1 MKEVGCDFS
10 LCGYLRCV
18 IWVKMRVTFNIYS
31 KKNNIGKVHMEG
43 KKQGVHSY
51 GINYLMFLLNLVI
64 CCRHFDH
71 GIMILCWKW
80 CSKLRNIFISLNGEL
95 KEEKEEALIASVS
108 IKVGEGQIL
117 LFSYLIISKTRK
129 VKIKLFCLLEES
141 YKMNAIRQV
150 KIMELSPNSCQLHGK
165 ASNNGKCWSGMGEN
179 VRSVIERLGS
189 LAWEC
194 ITWKN
199 DLLKWVILSAFLR
212 DVCRWSIPYL

>member
-1 MKEVGCDFS
+1 MESLYILTTTAELCFVLFVALMALITLLPLLKEVGCDFS

-71 GIMILCWKW
+71 GIMILCCKW

-95 KEEKEEALIASVS
+95 KEEKEEALI
-108 IKVGEGQIL
+108 
-117 LFSYLIISKTRK
+117 TR
-129 VKIKLFCLLEES
+129 CLH
-141 YKMNAIRQV
+141 KGGWR
-150 KIMELSPNSCQLHGK
+150 
-165 ASNNGKCWSGMGEN
+165 SNPSF
-179 VRSVIERLGS
+179 
-189 LAWEC
+189 
-194 ITWKN
+194 
-199 DLLKWVILSAFLR
+199 FLP
-212 DVCRWSIPYL
+212 DHL